1 MILTPMVLVLPSLEM
16 MTSSFRIRCD
26 SNTTTRDAIRKK
38 RQFSYIFSYP
48 PNRNRIAVSRIQIYC
63 EVMCEACLVQVFNI
77 RAMVKIIQDTI
88 AIKISDARIANWV
101 FWKKHNNNN
110 HSSIQVY
117 SLKSRQ
123 NGVAL
128 EWMNIGP
135 SFSLFRLICLL
146 LLTASHSKFD

>member
-1 MILTPMVLVLPSLEM
+1 MVLVLPSLEM

-63 EVMCEACLVQVFNI
+63 EVMCEACLVQVLNI

-101 FWKKHNNNN
+101 F
-110 HSSIQVY
+110 
-117 SLKSRQ
+117 
-123 NGVAL
+123 
-128 EWMNIGP
+128 
-135 SFSLFRLICLL
+135 
-146 LLTASHSKFD
+146 